1 MDDYCR
7 PFRASNGAT
16 PQVDKFHRGG
26 LLKRKFHIMLTE
38 ALQLGPVKVMEVLP
52 LIASTDV
59 SYRSGDTLSPLRK
72 NRNRLTTYEGNKPDS
87 LCSCATILESA
98 AVQYCPRFW
107 EDSGELSD
115 HRDTLSFKRVCV
127 GQLYLSRLQMQ
138 EEVFLYW
145 ALSSS
150 PTCPNSHKLPDLCC
164 AAL

>member
-87 LCSCATILESA
+87 LCSCATIWNQRLYNTVQGFEKIAES
-98 AVQYCPRFW
+98 
-107 EDSGELSD
+107 
-115 HRDTLSFKRVCV
+115 
-127 GQLYLSRLQMQ
+127 YLTIAMHFRLNAF
-138 EEVFLYW
+138 V
-145 ALSSS
+145 
-150 PTCPNSHKLPDLCC
+150 
-164 AAL
+164 

>member
-38 ALQLGPVKVMEVLP
+38 ALQLGPEKVMEVLP

-87 LCSCATILESA
+87 LCSCATIWDQRLYNTVQGFEKIAES
-98 AVQYCPRFW
+98 
-107 EDSGELSD
+107 
-115 HRDTLSFKRVCV
+115 
-127 GQLYLSRLQMQ
+127 YLTIAMHFRLNAF
-138 EEVFLYW
+138 V
-145 ALSSS
+145 
-150 PTCPNSHKLPDLCC
+150 
-164 AAL
+164 

>member
-38 ALQLGPVKVMEVLP
+38 ALQLGPEKVMEVSP

-87 LCSCATILESA
+87 LCSCATILEICGCTILSK
-98 AVQYCPRFW
+98 VFW
-107 EDSGELSD
+107 ENSGELSD
-115 HRDTLSFKRVCV
+115 HHDALSFKK
-127 GQLYLSRLQMQ
+127 RLCRSALLIPLANARRGFPLLG
-138 EEVFLYW
+138 VF
-145 ALSSS
+145 ALS
-150 PTCPNSHKLPDLCC
+150 NLF
-164 AAL
+164 

>member
-26 LLKRKFHIMLTE
+26 LLIRKFHIMLTE
-38 ALQLGPVKVMEVLP
+38 ALQLGPEKVMEVLP

-87 LCSCATILESA
+87 FRSCATVLETSDCNNI
-98 AVQYCPRFW
+98 VQ
-107 EDSGELSD
+107 
-115 HRDTLSFKRVCV
+115 V
-127 GQLYLSRLQMQ
+127 
-138 EEVFLYW
+138 
-145 ALSSS
+145 
-150 PTCPNSHKLPDLCC
+150 
-164 AAL
+164 